1 MADRIPTEWRKAF
14 METALLDSHSVA
26 LKDAALS
33 RNKREWTE
41 ALTFVAVEACRRM
54 GWLAAAKGNRL
65 AIMPES
71 RNEYLG
77 IDVMAFASD
86 EKKWK
91 FPLVAIELE
100 NSVKEER
107 VAYSLWKVLSI
118 RAGLRVVFCYRPE
131 PEDAPGLIRHLK
143 ENVVSAIDLDDMIKL
158 DGETVA
164 VVGYRNNAETFPYGF
179 FKWWKLNRNTRNFE
193 ILD

>member
-1 MADRIPTEWRKAF
+1 MTTSAREWRSMF
-14 METALLDSHSVA
+14 LEV
-26 LKDAALS
+26 LKDS
-33 RNKREWTE
+33 GSGTE
-41 ALTFVAVEACRRM
+41 ALKKSSIESDLKKWTESLTGTVVDVCKKF
-54 GWLAAAKGNRL
+54 GWETAAKGYKL
-65 AIMPES
+65 QILPEE

-86 EKKWK
+86 EKIWK
-91 FPLVAIELE
+91 FPLAAIELE

-118 RAGLRVVFCYRPE
+118 RAPLRVVFCYRPN
-131 PEDAPGLIRHLK
+131 PEDAPELIRHLK
-143 ENVVSAIDLDDMIKL
+143 EKVVSAIDLDDMIKL
-158 DGETVA
+158 DGETVV

-179 FKWWKLNRNTRNFE
+179 FKWWKLDRNTRNFE

>member
-158 DGETVA
+158 DGETV
-164 VVGYRNNAETFPYGF
+164 VVAGYRNNAETFPYGF
-179 FKWWKLNRNTRNFE
+179 F
-193 ILD
+193 